1 VKGLSRLPVTEEI
14 AGSNPVESAK
24 KDASPLGGAF
34 FLPTNTAYTMRTSAI
49 ISVMTHKKIDYAH
62 LDVKIISFFRRIYIP
77 TARFSIF
84 LIFFWFGII
93 KLLGLSPASPLA
105 EALTAQTIGM
115 QHFNT
120 LFILLSLMECVI
132 GILFL
137 FPKMTR
143 IVIPL
148 LLVHMVLV
156 CSPLVILPAYVWQQP
171 FVPTLEG
178 QYILKN
184 AVVVAVAIGIAAS
197 AQPLTRSRS

>member
-1 VKGLSRLPVTEEI
+1 MI
-14 AGSNPVESAK
+14 NK
-24 KDASPLGGAF
+24 KINYTHIDLKLIAF
-34 FLPTNTAYTMRTSAI
+34 F
-49 ISVMTHKKIDYAH
+49 K
-62 LDVKIISFFRRIYIP
+62 RIYIP
-77 TARFSIF
+77 LARISIF

-115 QHFNT
+115 QYFDT

-148 LLVHMVLV
+148 LLAHMALV
-156 CSPLVILPAYVWQQP
+156 CSPLILLPHIVWQLP

-184 AVVVAVAIGIAAS
+184 AVVVALAIGIAAS
-197 AQPLTRSRS
+197 AEPLNLSRKNK